1 MALEHILPFRVYNLA
16 IQKWLPSF
24 LYLDRFFK
32 LNWNAMTPEEKRI
45 NRPVFLYATPKKAF
59 SNITTPLINGQLTS
73 FGVAFY
79 LSDMSYID
87 SMNGTIYN
95 YIPVTIKD
103 EQTGN
108 FRKIKLSHPLAISM
122 TYNFSF
128 QCVSMLDAEELML
141 RWQMEVGPEKA
152 LKINEVW
159 HKLIW
164 NGTFTN
170 NTQMDVGVGDKQ
182 WIRFDTTLQIPVA
195 HLPQKIL
202 VDFEN
207 IIPIKKIYLNYINE
221 ELEKEETIEEQ
232 G

>member
-1 MALEHILPFRVYNLA
+1 MAIEHILPFRTYSLA
-16 IQKWLPSF
+16 IQKWLPTF

-32 LNWNAMTPEEKRI
+32 LDWTKMSDNEKKI
-45 NRPVFLYATPKKAF
+45 NKPVFLYATPKKAF
-59 SNITTPLINGQLTS
+59 SNITTPLVNGQLTS

-79 LSDMSYID
+79 LGDFSYID

-95 YIPVTIKD
+95 YIPITIKD

-108 FRKIKLSHPLAISM
+108 FRKIKLSHPLAITM

-141 RWQMEVGPEKA
+141 RWQMEVGPEKV

-182 WIRFDTTLQIPVA
+182 WIRFDTSLQIPVA
-195 HLPQKIL
+195 HLPQKIFTDL
-202 VDFEN
+202 EN
-207 IIPIKKIYLNYINE
+207 IEPIKKLYLRYVNEDLEIEE
-221 ELEKEETIEEQ
+221 ELQ